1 MSLSLSLSS
10 SISIESIIMK
20 FDAPVNSFIR
30 SVGRPPFIYGTAWK
44 KEETTRLVTEAIAA
58 GFTAIDTA
66 AQPRHY
72 REDLV
77 GQALRDVY
85 AAGKLSRDQLYLQ
98 TKYTPPGGQD
108 KNNMPYDPTSPLE
121 TQIRTSVASSLRNF
135 RPQHSSESEKD
146 SYIDCLLLH
155 SPLPSIQQTIQAW
168 KILESYVPDKIRAL
182 GISNTDLPILEA
194 VYEAAKV
201 KPKVVQNRFYRAT
214 AYDVALR
221 KFCRDHDIVYES
233 FWTLTGNP
241 KIVSGESVQQL
252 SQLAGVS
259 KEVAMYS
266 LVIELGGIA
275 PLNGTTN
282 AQRMKQDL
290 EDVTRVRNWTF
301 VYADKWRNIVD
312 GFKRSIEEA

>member
-1 MSLSLSLSS
+1 
-10 SISIESIIMK
+10 MK
-20 FDAPVNSFIR
+20 FDGPLNQLMR

-44 KEETTRLVTEAIAA
+44 KDETTRLVKEALGA

-72 REDLV
+72 REELV
-77 GQALRDVY
+77 GQALRETY
-85 AAGKLSRDQLYLQ
+85 SSGKLGRDQIYLQ
-98 TKYTPPGGQD
+98 TKYTSPGGQD
-108 KNNMPYDPTSPLE
+108 RNNMPYDPKASLE
-121 TQIRTSVASSLRNF
+121 TQIRTSVASSLENL
-135 RPQHSSESEKD
+135 RPSEPKESEKE

-155 SPLPSIQQTIQAW
+155 SPLPTVQQTIEAW
-168 KILESYVPDKIRAL
+168 KILESFVPDKIRAL
-182 GISNTDLPILEA
+182 GISNTDLFVLQA

-201 KPKVVQNRFYRAT
+201 KPTVVQNRFYNAT
-214 AYDVALR
+214 KYDVPLR
-221 KFCRDHDIVYES
+221 KFCRENNIVYES

-241 KIVSGESVQQL
+241 KILSSEPVQQL

-266 LVIELGGIA
+266 LVIELGIA

-282 AQRMKQDL
+282 PQHMKKDL

-301 VYADKWRNIVD
+301 VYADKWKGIVD
-312 GFKRSIEEA
+312 AFKALIGEE